1 VFRTNPILPATA
13 STFLCQAFKLDA
25 PDSFDSNLLTDPGLT
40 SVPGLHRDR
49 GTLSAAGVALIGL
62 GEPRIWANDGGW
74 ELRRAIG
81 GGLLGRRPGGE
92 IGFDC
97 RDERGEVSISA
108 ILDGYAPRLPR
119 PLYRLFQEPSTA
131 AQCGARSSSSHAGR
145 RDAPSRA
152 AAA

>member
-1 VFRTNPILPATA
+1 VKPSAGVGEETLRR
-13 STFLCQAFKLDA
+13 LDSLMLDGA
-25 PDSFDSNLLTDPGLT
+25 LT

-49 GTLSAAGVALIGL
+49 GTLSAAAVALIGL
-62 GEPRIWANDGGW
+62 GEPRIRANDGGW

-81 GGLLGRRPGGE
+81 GGLLVRRPGGE

-119 PLYRLFQEPSTA
+119 PLYRLFQEPFHRRSVRRA
-131 AQCGARSSSSHAGR
+131 VVELARRAG
-145 RDAPSRA
+145 
-152 AAA
+152 